1 VEEARKR
8 DWDVALGMVAP
19 IVTVAGILVGIWQF
33 IAGENKRVVLEQ
45 SLIQKK
51 DDLDFARKL
60 WIERM
65 NQYRSVAELA
75 GKIIAYSGDAKQKDI
90 IQDFVAA
97 YWGAMILV
105 EDKEVERA
113 MISFYVEL
121 KDHSDGWSDDN
132 RLKARADSLIA
143 ACRKSIEGGG
153 PKPDAKS
160 PQL

>member
-1 VEEARKR
+1 MEEARKR
-8 DWDVALGMVAP
+8 DWDVALGIVAP
-19 IVTVAGILVGIWQF
+19 IVTVVGVLVGIWQF
-33 IAGENKRVVLEQ
+33 VAGENHKVILEQ
-45 SLIQKK
+45 SLIQRK

-75 GKIIAYSGDAKQKDI
+75 GKIIAYSGNTKQKDV

-121 KDHSDGWSDDN
+121 RDHSEGWSSDD
-132 RLKARADSLIA
+132 RLKARADGLIA
-143 ACRKSIEGGG
+143 ACKRSVEGGG
-153 PKPDAKS
+153 PKPEKRA
-160 PQL
+160 LL